1 MCRSISISHDILND
15 MPLIN
20 ERRKYFSKPKPYE
33 HIFNKRHTLYHGT
46 PESLLFIKRETLGN
60 SSILGTFYVI
70 KWSEFGV
77 FIYYFDSHIILKKLV

>member
-20 ERRKYFSKPKPYE
+20 ERREYFSKPKPYE

>member
-1 MCRSISISHDILND
+1 

-33 HIFNKRHTLYHGT
+33 HIFNKCHTLYHGT
-46 PESLLFIKRETLGN
+46 PESLLFIRRETLGN
-60 SSILGTFYVI
+60 SSILGTFYVA

-77 FIYYFDSHIILKKLV
+77 FIYYSHIILKKLV